1 MCMSVSPPRE
11 GEGEDGGLP
20 KADDLHL
27 VHEATKYDMDNSEL
41 AKVILSRIQKL
52 DPENALKIMGCIFLW
67 EPTNQELVQLA
78 LGSDNMLVSRISD
91 AKSMLSNSDM
101 QFGSN
106 HHGSYNSHVPKPYLN
121 LQLVSGHCSP
131 CKDLIVDEY
140 SFDEHTNFLGLKEQL
155 EIANQM
161 ENDCLPEVS
170 LHGKLTLR
178 TRRRSCSPS
187 KSSKACHFFNKGFCK
202 HGRSCRFLHEQS
214 LSDGYPWIFIPD
226 MNNTAN
232 CDEGATPRSL
242 EKTEREIVELLRLK
256 GPISIALLP
265 KLYYDQY
272 GKHLLNDWFLTESQR
287 HDKTG
292 FSLIKLL
299 VNFKDSSI
307 VIARKYGPVKDVR
320 IPCQDKRM
328 FGFVSFVRPETVGV
342 VLMKGNPHFIDGA
355 RILVKPYKIKSR
367 TTGRKQLIGEH
378 EKMFEDDRMCL
389 SKFNMASK
397 TPTETPLL
405 HYGTELKTSGHVKF
419 PIVDKCYSVDAINT
433 GLNTDDEFS
442 NNCSDHD
449 RCFLVIFL
457 DKILDLLGVTTMIQQ
472 HQEIRDKF
480 QLHAGRPE
488 SSARGTMSKGRSP
501 EPLDFF
507 IWTIEDVGLW
517 LEEINLGSY
526 CQVFKDNG
534 VNGEYLECLSMFTTE
549 QILRF
554 IRRCHMKWGDFITLC
569 KELRRIKVAC
579 LRGEQEVRKPWWVPP
594 CLSAVFVK
602 VSKRNRRSR
611 VVSLKD

>member
-449 RCFLVIFL
+449 RSQIEL
-457 DKILDLLGVTTMIQQ
+457 
-472 HQEIRDKF
+472 
-480 QLHAGRPE
+480 PE
-488 SSARGTMSKGRSP
+488 SPFYSS
-501 EPLDFF
+501 
-507 IWTIEDVGLW
+507 
-517 LEEINLGSY
+517 
-526 CQVFKDNG
+526 
-534 VNGEYLECLSMFTTE
+534 
-549 QILRF
+549 
-554 IRRCHMKWGDFITLC
+554 
-569 KELRRIKVAC
+569 
-579 LRGEQEVRKPWWVPP
+579 
-594 CLSAVFVK
+594 
-602 VSKRNRRSR
+602 SR
-611 VVSLKD
+611 EKQYFERTPKNNSLL